1 MNRLLWF
8 TLGGITILTATA
20 IMTALKA
27 KTRLPPCVE
36 KILKIPTDLPEFEP
50 QTTETPEGDSNA

>member
-8 TLGGITILTATA
+8 TLGGITTLAATA
-20 IMTALKA
+20 IMTALKVE
-27 KTRLPPCVE
+27 TRHPPCVE
-36 KILKIPTDLPEFEP
+36 KIPKKPIDLPEFEP